1 MTAGP
6 GGSSDLCQTPSRHA
20 PPHELD
26 GAMPFKRENC
36 GYFSEATFTVQRR
49 NDNYTVESSTMGA
62 RVGLTGRMRACV
74 VAVAWLW
81 AAGAAQAQ
89 PPANLQA
96 PSFLQLV
103 TTLEGFGQTG
113 HFDTGNPNTTNSFGV
128 RGGGFSVGTRLG
140 GHPMIGP

>member
-26 GAMPFKRENC
+26 GAMPFKRENW

-62 RVGLTGRMRACV
+62 RVGLTGRMRRGV
-74 VAVAWLW
+74 GGGAWFL
-81 AAGAAQAQ
+81 AGGGAIAQ

-103 TTLEGFGQTG
+103 TTLE
-113 HFDTGNPNTTNSFGV
+113 
-128 RGGGFSVGTRLG
+128 
-140 GHPMIGP
+140 